1 MLSSIPQGITESR
14 DTEPGKYLWQIS
26 TFEEKNQEGSGR
38 LFFNTQLRCV
48 MPESRLGRFHFESFW
63 IGTEDDPNGDLPQTW
78 LDSMGAS
85 QWKSFCKAAGVP
97 FDGQDPRVIMA
108 SLINQQIGGHVER
121 VFSKKA
127 QKHYTN
133 VTKWYMPGTFEP
145 VIDAPMVESA
155 PPVASP
161 AVVPPTTQGSVSQAP
176 PVGQPPIVA
185 PPAQP
190 AYAPPAQLPTTQP
203 PVAQPI
209 VAGGVSQ
216 QPGYAP
222 PVVTQVPVPVA
233 GTAVLGVQQS
243 GVAVPQVAQP
253 AAVPVAQVAPVAS
266 ADSIPCAVCIGQG
279 KTGADAAVLLSE
291 MDAHVTMHANEQ
303 A

>member
-1 MLSSIPQGITESR
+1 MLSSIPQGITENR

-26 TFEEKNQEGSGR
+26 TFEEKNQESTGR

-48 MPESRLGRFHFESFW
+48 MPENRLGRFHFESFW
-63 IGTEDDPNGDLPQTW
+63 IGTEEDPNADLPQTW

-97 FDGQDPRVIMA
+97 FDGQDPKVIMA

-121 VFSKKA
+121 VFNKKQ

-161 AVVPPTTQGSVSQAP
+161 AVVPPATPGVVQQAP
-176 PVGQPPIVA
+176 PAVA
-185 PPAQP
+185 V
-190 AYAPPAQLPTTQP
+190 
-203 PVAQPI
+203 VAQPI
-209 VAGGVSQ
+209 TPGGISQ

-222 PVVTQVPVPVA
+222 PVAAPAVP
-233 GTAVLGVQQS
+233 GVQA

-253 AAVPVAQVAPVAS
+253 AVAQPAVAQAVAQVAAE
-266 ADSIPCAVCIGQG
+266 SIPCAVCIGQG
-279 KTGADAAVLLSE
+279 KTGADANVLLSD
-291 MDAHVTMHANEQ
+291 MDAHVKMHAGEQ

>member
-26 TFEEKNQEGSGR
+26 TFEEKFQEGTGR

-48 MPESRLGRFHFESFW
+48 MPASRLGRFHFESFW

-97 FDGQDPRVIMA
+97 FDGQDPKVIMA
-108 SLINQQIGGHVER
+108 NLAGKEIGGHVER
-121 VFSKKA
+121 VFNKKA

-145 VIDAPMVESA
+145 VIDAPMMVESA

-161 AVVPPTTQGSVSQAP
+161 TVAPPATPRNVPQTP
-176 PVGQPPIVA
+176 PVGQPPVI
-185 PPAQP
+185 PPAPQQSYLPPGPQAAVQP
-190 AYAPPAQLPTTQP
+190 QGITPGVQPSVVVPQVTQP
-203 PVAQPI
+203 VVPAVA
-209 VAGGVSQ
+209 
-216 QPGYAP
+216 
-222 PVVTQVPVPVA
+222 PVVTQPIA
-233 GTAVLGVQQS
+233 E
-243 GVAVPQVAQP
+243 
-253 AAVPVAQVAPVAS
+253 
-266 ADSIPCAVCIGQG
+266 SIPCAVCIGQG
-279 KTGADAAVLLSE
+279 KIGADAAVLLTD
-291 MDAHVTMHANEQ
+291 MDKHVLMHANEQ